1 MPSKSIEEIFGIHAA
16 KAAVKNPRR
25 KIYSLI
31 CSQEFYDT
39 NLQDLKKKKIEKIQ
53 ILKRKEIDSLLG
65 FNTHQGVFIKCNFLQ
80 NYTIAEIKKNEEII
94 LMLDSLNDSQN
105 VGSILRTAYLF
116 GVQTVIYNKD
126 NSFKLSSFMIKSA
139 SGSYERIKMIEV
151 TNLNKTINLLKKNG
165 FWIIGLDSNSNKT
178 IKTIT
183 NGIKKVL
190 ILGSE
195 DKGIRKLI
203 KKNCDFIVSIE
214 TALKKDDIVDSL
226 NVSNACAIILNQLTT
241 KNETTA

>member
-1 MPSKSIEEIFGIHAA
+1 MSTKSIEEIFGIHAA
-16 KAAVKNPRR
+16 KAAIKNPRR

-31 CSQEFYDT
+31 CSQEFYDK
-39 NLQDLKKKKIEKIQ
+39 NLRDLKKKKIEKIK

-139 SGSYERIKMIEV
+139 SGSYEKIKMIEV

-241 KNETTA
+241 KNETTT